1 MISDVLEEEKYLNII
16 TSEHRMKEKY
26 VSFVSSILKPLFDT
40 AECISN
46 NEYFF
51 DLEFAIG
58 DQLDIIGEIIGIE
71 RRVDF
76 VLDDGTQVLN
86 DDDYRFLIK
95 ATIARNHW
103 DGSRENIYEIWNNL
117 FPNVRLNL
125 IDNLDMS
132 CLIIVMSEGMT
143 KNQISMLFEG
153 LIVPRP
159 AGVQYVYMFG
169 ENAIFAFDMDNE
181 FFKGWD
187 QGYWVAY

>member
-26 VSFVSSILKPLFDT
+26 ISFVSLILKPLFDA

-58 DQLDIIGEIIGIE
+58 DQLDIIGEIIGVE

-76 VLDDGTQVLN
+76 VLDDGTQDLN

-103 DGSRENIYEIWNNL
+103 DGSRENIYEII
-117 FPNVRLNL
+117 R
-125 IDNLDMS
+125 
-132 CLIIVMSEGMT
+132 T
-143 KNQISMLFEG
+143 
-153 LIVPRP
+153 
-159 AGVQYVYMFG
+159 
-169 ENAIFAFDMDNE
+169 
-181 FFKGWD
+181 
-187 QGYWVAY
+187 

>member
-16 TSEHRMKEKY
+16 TSEHRMKVKY
-26 VSFVSSILKPLFDT
+26 VSFVSSILNPLFDT

-76 VLDDGTQVLN
+76 VLDDGAQVLN

-95 ATIARNHW
+95 AT
-103 DGSRENIYEIWNNL
+103 
-117 FPNVRLNL
+117 
-125 IDNLDMS
+125 
-132 CLIIVMSEGMT
+132 MT
-143 KNQISMLFEG
+143 CH
-153 LIVPRP
+153 
-159 AGVQYVYMFG
+159 A
-169 ENAIFAFDMDNE
+169 
-181 FFKGWD
+181 
-187 QGYWVAY
+187 